1 LQWAVVEQRAVEVAV
16 HRAEPTVKVRQI
28 SQVVKAAMAA
38 RVDLRDQVAE
48 QAVPRHCS

>member
-1 LQWAVVEQRAVEVAV
+1 VEQVPV

-28 SQVVKAAMAA
+28 SQVAKAAMAA
-38 RVDLRDQVAE
+38 RVDLQEQVVE